1 MSLLPLYPL
10 SRPAA
15 SLCALFRQH
24 PAGLETVFFQQ
35 FVPVPAGDTGHACGG
50 PGIVAAQR
58 PYPGHIVPLRL
69 MPPAAQRRK
78 GPPRFRHGR
87 QIGHATGP
95 GFGQR
100 GTDLPAAGHVARH
113 ASLPGPAAGH
123 GHAQAGGEVRG
134 QQQGRM
140 FRRQTGPLQRME
152 QLAHIARPVV
162 FGQHLQQQGG
172 KLLLLHAV
180 AAAAADDRLPCQQGD
195 LVPAPAQGR
204 DHDGHT
210 LQAVKQI
217 LAKAPVLTHG
227 LQILIGGRH
236 QAKIALHLAHLSHR
250 TETAQL
256 QRPQKSP
263 LYALRQVAHLVQEE
277 RALMRRPGILLLDR
291 TIAEAD
297 PDVQEVMRKEF
308 ANINRELGIT
318 VIYATDSQKTAMA
331 LGTRMI
337 VMNEGVI
344 CQEDSAQNIYNHPG
358 SLFVAGFFGTP
369 RMNLSIA
376 KVTEENGSVV
386 LKFSSGTIPL
396 SEKKG
401 KLLRELGYV
410 GKEVFTGVRPDKVA
424 PAKNGENGEITGE
437 LIGGE
442 EIDDAPY
449 IRFRVGE
456 NEFLAK
462 AEGGENLTGK
472 KMSFKISGDNV
483 YLFDKETEK
492 IIAE

>member
-1 MSLLPLYPL
+1 MPEEL
-10 SRPAA
+10 S
-15 SLCALFRQH
+15 
-24 PAGLETVFFQQ
+24 
-35 FVPVPAGDTGHACGG
+35 
-50 PGIVAAQR
+50 
-58 PYPGHIVPLRL
+58 
-69 MPPAAQRRK
+69 
-78 GPPRFRHGR
+78 
-87 QIGHATGP
+87 
-95 GFGQR
+95 
-100 GTDLPAAGHVARH
+100 
-113 ASLPGPAAGH
+113 
-123 GHAQAGGEVRG
+123 
-134 QQQGRM
+134 
-140 FRRQTGPLQRME
+140 
-152 QLAHIARPVV
+152 
-162 FGQHLQQQGG
+162 
-172 KLLLLHAV
+172 
-180 AAAAADDRLPCQQGD
+180 AADTYR
-195 LVPAPAQGR
+195 
-204 DHDGHT
+204 
-210 LQAVKQI
+210 
-217 LAKAPVLTHG
+217 VLLG
-227 LQILIGGRH
+227 
-236 QAKIALHLAHLSHR
+236 
-250 TETAQL
+250 
-256 QRPQKSP
+256 
-263 LYALRQVAHLVQEE
+263 

-401 KLLRELGYV
+401 NFLRELGYV

-424 PAKNGENGEITGE
+424 PAKNGENGEITGV

>member
-1 MSLLPLYPL
+1 MSGLVLKNINKTFPGDQQAIRDFNLEVKDREFLILVGPTACGKSTLLRMIGGLEEITSGSLLIDGIDMTDTDPKERNVAMLFKNSVLYPGMSVEENLMFSLRMAKMNPAEIERRVEETAKILNLGETLDKMPEEL
-10 SRPAA
+10 S
-15 SLCALFRQH
+15 
-24 PAGLETVFFQQ
+24 
-35 FVPVPAGDTGHACGG
+35 
-50 PGIVAAQR
+50 
-58 PYPGHIVPLRL
+58 
-69 MPPAAQRRK
+69 
-78 GPPRFRHGR
+78 
-87 QIGHATGP
+87 
-95 GFGQR
+95 
-100 GTDLPAAGHVARH
+100 
-113 ASLPGPAAGH
+113 
-123 GHAQAGGEVRG
+123 
-134 QQQGRM
+134 
-140 FRRQTGPLQRME
+140 
-152 QLAHIARPVV
+152 
-162 FGQHLQQQGG
+162 
-172 KLLLLHAV
+172 
-180 AAAAADDRLPCQQGD
+180 AADTYR
-195 LVPAPAQGR
+195 
-204 DHDGHT
+204 
-210 LQAVKQI
+210 
-217 LAKAPVLTHG
+217 VLLG
-227 LQILIGGRH
+227 
-236 QAKIALHLAHLSHR
+236 
-250 TETAQL
+250 
-256 QRPQKSP
+256 
-263 LYALRQVAHLVQEE
+263 

-401 KLLRELGYV
+401 NFLRELGYV

-472 KMSFKISGDNV
+472 KMSFKISATMCTSSTKKQKKSLQNNQNIRQAGPFTGIRSAFLVKNTKKFFSF
-483 YLFDKETEK
+483 L
-492 IIAE
+492 

>member
-1 MSLLPLYPL
+1 
-10 SRPAA
+10 
-15 SLCALFRQH
+15 
-24 PAGLETVFFQQ
+24 
-35 FVPVPAGDTGHACGG
+35 
-50 PGIVAAQR
+50 
-58 PYPGHIVPLRL
+58 
-69 MPPAAQRRK
+69 
-78 GPPRFRHGR
+78 
-87 QIGHATGP
+87 
-95 GFGQR
+95 
-100 GTDLPAAGHVARH
+100 
-113 ASLPGPAAGH
+113 
-123 GHAQAGGEVRG
+123 
-134 QQQGRM
+134 
-140 FRRQTGPLQRME
+140 
-152 QLAHIARPVV
+152 
-162 FGQHLQQQGG
+162 
-172 KLLLLHAV
+172 
-180 AAAAADDRLPCQQGD
+180 
-195 LVPAPAQGR
+195 
-204 DHDGHT
+204 
-210 LQAVKQI
+210 
-217 LAKAPVLTHG
+217 
-227 LQILIGGRH
+227 
-236 QAKIALHLAHLSHR
+236 
-250 TETAQL
+250 
-256 QRPQKSP
+256 
-263 LYALRQVAHLVQEE
+263 
-277 RALMRRPGILLLDR
+277 MRRPGILLLDR

-396 SEKKG
+396 SEKKENSSESSAMWARRSLQVSARI
-401 KLLRELGYV
+401 KSLRQRTERTV
-410 GKEVFTGVRPDKVA
+410 
-424 PAKNGENGEITGE
+424 EITGE

-472 KMSFKISGDNV
+472 KMSFKFPATMCTSSTKKQKKLLQNNQNIRQAGPFTGIRSVFLVKNTKKFFSF
-483 YLFDKETEK
+483 L
-492 IIAE
+492 